1 MTFQSSST
9 CYLTSPD
16 LTSNLFLTLPPCTF
30 TPYPYPHLYT
40 KHASVRHPGGGGPQW
55 CMHMATPGARESPSI
70 LDTATKARQYS
81 TFDQLWRVGASAVS
95 PRVIYSCCIVLY
107 NTYTFRLLFD
117 SMDRSPD
124 GQTGGVLV
132 NWARAVDPTFTN
144 IPSYVRLDLVVFCS
158 PFIPPILALSPF
170 PPLFPFPPLS
180 QHLHFNT

>member
-1 MTFQSSST
+1 MAVDPSGACTWLRPVLASRPLYLIPLLKLGST
-9 CYLTSPD
+9 VL
-16 LTSNLFLTLPPCTF
+16 
-30 TPYPYPHLYT
+30 
-40 KHASVRHPGGGGPQW
+40 
-55 CMHMATPGARESPSI
+55 SI
-70 LDTATKARQYS
+70 N
-81 TFDQLWRVGASAVS
+81 FGASARRLYRRAS
-95 PRVIYSCCIVLY
+95 FTPAVLY
-107 NTYTFRLLFD
+107 YTILTHFRLLFD

-180 QHLHFNT
+180 QQLHFNT